1 MSKDLSWRVV
11 GKESSGTFI
20 RTSLRQIELS
30 LLRFASLRLVQA
42 RWWDGVERVPR
53 PDREQIY
60 PGSHRGY
67 WIHSAVS
74 QNFFV
79 EVTELSRESK
89 VAFVYARGVEPVSG
103 LLVEFFSVR
112 FNCLL
117 AE

>member
-1 MSKDLSWRVV
+1 MSKDLSWRVL
-11 GKESSGTFI
+11 GKESCITFL

-30 LLRFASLRLVQA
+30 LLRFASLRLIQA
-42 RWWDGVERVPR
+42 RWWDGLEAVPG
-53 PDREQIY
+53 PDLEQIY
-60 PGSHRGY
+60 PLAIAVTGS
-67 WIHSAVS
+67 IQPLV
-74 QNFFV
+74 QNSLL